1 MLLLSRTS
9 RAAILALCYFTLAV
23 DALGRGRSRPK
34 AKKCE
39 KITIPLCKD
48 VGYNETYMP
57 NKFGQDSQFQAGL
70 IIHQFWPLIS
80 INCSPLLKHFVC
92 SLYAPMCDP
101 IYFKEIVPCR
111 SFCENVRDSCS
122 AILKSNGFDW
132 PVHLKCDQFPTRKE
146 NGICMK
152 PTNDA
157 TPPPTKTD
165 NKTIINQIPTNNP
178 NTRHTK
184 PNEVHQTT
192 NPNNNKPS
200 IIYPNNGNHPNAG
213 QRGCGCMCK
222 APFVYP
228 NVSSK
233 GEFPPCVLPCKQYY
247 FKENEAHFVTFWLAL
262 WSIIAFIGTLLTTA
276 TFLIDRSR
284 FSHAE
289 RPIVLMSFCYIFVS
303 FGYIIRL
310 IYGHEAI
317 ACDSNTGL
325 IRYSTTGPA
334 HCTAVFFMTYFFSNV
349 AWIWWVVLSM
359 NWFLSSGLQWPSKA
373 ISSYSQYFHFIAWI
387 VPTVQTMAIL
397 AMAAIDSDPVGGICS
412 VGNHNNNNLT
422 IFVIAPLLIYTMLSF
437 SFFVAGTVAIIQR
450 KRTANRQANQ
460 ITPDYYSEHQ
470 QACTYV
476 SRIGVY
482 TFMVFFP
489 AFSLIGCYFYEHN
502 SREIWEKSVNCPCVK
517 DKIRPNYYI
526 YLLKYFMS
534 LVIGLIS
541 GFWVLDSKTVDSWKY
556 FLLRFVKDDCQ
567 ENNNLLKRK
576 YDGAPVHL

>member
-1 MLLLSRTS
+1 MLSS
-9 RAAILALCYFTLAV
+9 AARVALITLFCWVILV
-23 DALGRGRSRPK
+23 DSIGRGRSRPK

-39 KITIPLCKD
+39 RITIPLCKD

-57 NKFGQDSQFQAGL
+57 NKFGQESQFQAGL

-122 AILKSNGFDW
+122 GILKNNGFGW

-146 NGICMK
+146 NSICMK
-152 PTNDA
+152 PGNGPLPTN
-157 TPPPTKTD
+157 TTNIPTESPNTKPTKT
-165 NKTIINQIPTNNP
+165 NIVQ
-178 NTRHTK
+178 
-184 PNEVHQTT
+184 
-192 NPNNNKPS
+192 PS
-200 IIYPNNGNHPNAG
+200 IIYPDNGNQPHVG
-213 QRGCGCMCK
+213 KRGCGCMCK

-228 NVSSK
+228 NASSK

-247 FKENEAHFVTFWLAL
+247 FKENEANFVAFWLGL

-289 RPIVLMSFCYIFVS
+289 RPIVLMSFCYILVS
-303 FGYIIRL
+303 FGYIVRL

-325 IRYSTTGPA
+325 VRYTTTGPA

-359 NWFLSSGLQWPSKA
+359 NWFLSSGLHWPTKA

-450 KRTANRQANQ
+450 KRTENKQSNQ
-460 ITPDYYSEHQ
+460 ITPDYYTEQ
-470 QACTYV
+470 RQACTYV

-502 SREIWEKSVNCPCVK
+502 SKEIWEKSANCPCVK

-556 FLLRFVKDDCQ
+556 FLLKFVKDDCH
-567 ENNNLLKRK
+567 ENNNLLARK
-576 YDGAPVHL
+576 YNGTAAPVHPVHL

>member
-1 MLLLSRTS
+1 MLLSNAARV
-9 RAAILALCYFTLAV
+9 AAITLCCCVVLV
-23 DALGRGRSRPK
+23 ESIGRSRSRPK

-122 AILKSNGFDW
+122 GILKNNGFKW
-132 PVHLKCDQFPTRKE
+132 PVHLQCDQFPTRKE
-146 NGICMK
+146 NSICMK
-152 PTNDA
+152 PSNSA
-157 TPPPTKTD
+157 TTPTKVTNT
-165 NKTIINQIPTNNP
+165 NKNNNIPTDRP
-178 NTRHTK
+178 NK
-184 PNEVHQTT
+184 PT
-192 NPNNNKPS
+192 NPNDVQPKNPKPS
-200 IIYPNNGNHPNAG
+200 IIYPDNPSNAAG
-213 QRGCGCMCK
+213 KRGCGCMCK

-228 NVSSK
+228 NASSK

-247 FKENEAHFVTFWLAL
+247 FKENEANFVGFWLGL

-284 FSHAE
+284 FSHSE
-289 RPIVLMSFCYIFVS
+289 RPIVLMSFCYIFVA
-303 FGYIIRL
+303 FGYIMRL

-325 IRYSTTGPA
+325 VRYTTTGPA

-359 NWFLSSGLQWPSKA
+359 NWFLSSGLQWPTKA

-437 SFFVAGTVAIIQR
+437 SFFVAGSVAIIQR
-450 KRTANRQANQ
+450 KRTANRQNNQ
-460 ITPDYYSEHQ
+460 ITPDYYADQ
-470 QACTYV
+470 RQACTYV

-502 SREIWEKSVNCPCVK
+502 SKEIWEKSVNCPCVK

-556 FLLRFVKDDCQ
+556 FLLKFVKDECH
-567 ENNNLLKRK
+567 ENNNLLARK
-576 YDGAPVHL
+576 YNGNTAPVHL